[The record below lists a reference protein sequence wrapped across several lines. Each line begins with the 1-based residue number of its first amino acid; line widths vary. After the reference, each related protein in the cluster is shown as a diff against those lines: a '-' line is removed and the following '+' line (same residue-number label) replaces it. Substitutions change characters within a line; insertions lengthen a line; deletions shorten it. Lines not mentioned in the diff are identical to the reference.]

1 MDEDSKIQS
10 RQKIVIIGAGPVG
23 SLAALYAAQRGHDV
37 EVYELRSAPDLRD
50 PCTTP
55 LNFTKSINLA
65 LSERG
70 INALKHSQR
79 PQLVDKILDE
89 TIPMRARMIHG
100 RRKSGSLYEESQDYD
115 IHGKK
120 IFAVDRSTLNSR
132 LLDELDIFPNV
143 QLFFKHKLVGL
154 DLDSRKVKLE
164 YAPDSATDISDE
176 GNKPREFEVDFDLII
191 GADGAHSAVRQHMMK
206 YLRMDYAQSYVDT
219 LWCEF
224 TIQPKYLPSND
235 QNSRPEFQISPEH
248 LHIWP
253 GKEYM
258 FIAIP
263 SNSRKFICTL
273 FAPSY
278 VFEKLSQSPQDLLE
292 FFYQNFPGVAPELIP
307 PASLIESFSRNPH
320 LPLISIQCSP
330 HHVRDC
336 AVILGDATHAMVPF
350 YGQGM
355 NAGFEDVRVLFQ
367 TLDMYST
374 SSHPSQDRRALALE
388 QFSALRVEDS
398 QAISRLSLE
407 NYMEMRSS
415 VTSRLYKCR
424 KLLEEKL
431 NFWFPS
437 LGWATKYS
445 RVSFGNMRYSEVCK
459 RSDYQGAI
467 ISYIFQGIGMVALS
481 GALWI
486 ALKLRRAYVK

>member
-1 MDEDSKIQS
+1 MDEDLKIQS

-37 EVYELRSAPDLRD
+37 EVYELRSALDLRD
-50 PCTTP
+50 PSTTP

-70 INALKHSQR
+70 IHALNHSKR
-79 PQLVDKILDE
+79 PQLVARILDE
-89 TIPMRARMIHG
+89 TIPMKARMIHG
-100 RRKSGSLYEESQDYD
+100 RKKSGSLYEESQDYD

-120 IFAVDRSTLNSR
+120 LYAVDRSTLNSQ
-132 LLDELDIFPNV
+132 LLDELDILPNV
-143 QLFFKHKLVGL
+143 ELFFKHKLVGL
-154 DLDSRKVKLE
+154 DLDSRKAKLE
-164 YAPDSATDISDE
+164 YVPDSATDVSDE
-176 GNKPREFEVDFDLII
+176 EKKTRGFEVDFDLII
-191 GADGAHSAVRQHMMK
+191 GADGAHSATRKYMMK
-206 YLRMDYAQSYVDT
+206 YMCMDYAQSYIDT

-224 TIQPKYLPSND
+224 IIEPRYVLSND
-235 QNSRPEFQISPEH
+235 QNSKPEFQISPEH

-263 SNSRKFICTL
+263 SMSRKFICTL

-278 VFEKLSQSPQDLLE
+278 VYEKLSQSPQDILE
-292 FFYQNFPGVAPELIP
+292 FFHQNFPGVTPELIP
-307 PASLIESFSRNPH
+307 PASLIESFTKNPH

-330 HHVRDC
+330 HRFRDC

-355 NAGFEDVRVLFQ
+355 NAGFEDVRILFQ
-367 TLDMYST
+367 TLDTYST
-374 SSHPSQDRRALALE
+374 SSYPLQDRRALALE
-388 QFSALRVEDS
+388 QFSALRVVDS
-398 QAISRLSLE
+398 QAICRLSLE

-424 KLLEEKL
+424 KLLEERL
-431 NFWFPS
+431 NIWFPS
-437 LGWATKYS
+437 LEWATKYS
-445 RVSFGNMRYSEVCK
+445 RVSFGNMRYSEVCE
-459 RSDYQGAI
+459 RSDRQGAI
-467 ISYIFQGIGMVALS
+467 ISYVFQGFGMIALS